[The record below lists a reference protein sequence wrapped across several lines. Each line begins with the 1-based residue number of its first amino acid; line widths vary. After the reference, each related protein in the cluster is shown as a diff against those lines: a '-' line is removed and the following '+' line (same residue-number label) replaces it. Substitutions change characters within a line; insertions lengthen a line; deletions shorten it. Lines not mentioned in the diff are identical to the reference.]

1 MISRLQK
8 TLALNLL
15 CLSMTVL
22 AQNPSH
28 YRPYNPAGIVSVPPS
43 SYQNGLI
50 NRTDSAGLTSDM
62 IITGNVGGGKHFRAG
77 LPYSPP
83 HTINTELGSAYLD
96 SFLRH
101 SGSAESLPLSTGMYA
116 PFYSP
121 TGTVTRSVP
130 GQAAVLTPR
139 APYRRPTLGGPSISP
154 RHQQVFSVPGI
165 QTVLSSDRSLARQL
179 VALETPSFQPGPGQA
194 YWKRFLQQHAPLDA
208 PDAEW
213 PTLASEQGTAM
224 PTDRDATAEQGMP
237 VSPDPAAAL
246 PEEAMSTL
254 ATLTPTQWEDYFK
267 TQQTSEPSSAD
278 PPETH
283 LQAEALVANGGGPWP
298 QADSAQPT
306 TLSTEG
312 QEVTTPA
319 QAALAQYV
327 TLQAFAQA
335 KYHQFMQR
343 GHDHQQ
349 GGDYR
354 KAADAYTLADA
365 YQPNDPAASA
375 GKSLALF
382 AQSQFSTSALFL
394 ARTLERRP
402 TYAQVAI
409 DLEAHVGGTA
419 ALHQRI
425 GEAETFLRRSGSFD
439 LSFLLA
445 YVYYQINDL
454 GMAQEAID
462 KALRKQP
469 EHVGAKALR
478 QAIEGKKKG

>member
-8 TLALNLL
+8 TLALSLL

-50 NRTDSAGLTSDM
+50 NRTDGAELTSDM

-83 HTINTELGSAYLD
+83 HTINAELGSAYLD

-101 SGSAESLPLSTGMYA
+101 SGSAEMLPMSTGMYS

-130 GQAAVLTPR
+130 GQAAVLTPS
-139 APYRRPTLGGPSISP
+139 APYRRPTPGGPNISP
-154 RHQQVFSVPGI
+154 LQQQLFSVPGI
-165 QTVLSSDRSLARQL
+165 QTTLASNRSFARQL
-179 VALETPSFQPGPGQA
+179 VALETPSLLPGPGQT
-194 YWKRFLQQHAPLDA
+194 YLKRFLQQHALLDA
-208 PDAEW
+208 RDADL
-213 PTLASEQGTAM
+213 PTLGSEHHTAM
-224 PTDRDATAEQGMP
+224 PTNQDASAEQQMP
-237 VSPDPAAAL
+237 ESQYPAAAL
-246 PEEAMSTL
+246 PAEAMSTL
-254 ATLTPTQWEDYFK
+254 AKLTPVQWEDYFT
-267 TQQTSEPSSAD
+267 TQQTSEPSTAD
-278 PPETH
+278 PAQTTSE
-283 LQAEALVANGGGPWP
+283 AEPFVANGGDPWP
-298 QADSAQPT
+298 EADSDQPVH
-306 TLSTEG
+306 LSTEG
-312 QEVTTPA
+312 KEVITPA
-319 QAALAQYV
+319 QAALAQYA

-335 KYHQFMQR
+335 KYDQFMQS

-349 GGDYR
+349 RGDYR
-354 KAADAYTLADA
+354 QAAGAYTLADT
-365 YQPNDPAASA
+365 YRPNDPAASA
-375 GKSLALF
+375 GKSLALL

-402 TYAQVAI
+402 AYAQVPV
-409 DLEAHVGGTA
+409 DLAAQVGGTA

-425 GEAETFLRRSGSFD
+425 GEAETFLKRSGSFD

-445 YVYYQINDL
+445 YIYTQINDL
-454 GMAQEAID
+454 GLAQEAIEN
-462 KALRKQP
+462 ALRKQP
-469 EHVGAKALR
+469 EHTGAKALR
-478 QAIEGKKKG
+478 QAIAVKLKG